1 MRALHEYQFLPEQP
15 SIRNDSYE
23 RAAPSHYFGSPNDV
37 PIARNALSA
46 SRSFMHGNELLPSGY
61 GLHSPA
67 PSLPLL
73 PHQGRQG
80 HNLPSTSGEY
90 DTFSRKTSSPNIATD
105 AQLAPHPITGLDNPF
120 VPSDIRVTPDDDIAR
135 MERKRKVSY
144 LPLCIFLSLVQRKY
158 FMCVKYVSRVKRQE

>member
-37 PIARNALSA
+37 PIARHALSA
-46 SRSFMHGNELLPSGY
+46 GRSFMHGNELLPSPY
-61 GLHSPA
+61 ALQSQP
-67 PSLPLL
+67 PSLTLL

-80 HNLPSTSGEY
+80 HILPSTSGEY
-90 DTFSRKTSSPNIATD
+90 DIVSQKNSLTDIATD
-105 AQLAPHPITGLDNPF
+105 AQLGAHPITGLDNPF
-120 VPSDIRVTPDDDIAR
+120 VPSDIQVTPEDDIAR

-144 LPLCIFLSLVQRKY
+144 LPLCIFASFRQRKY
-158 FMCVKYVSRVKRQE
+158 FMCT